1 MGRLVVTHSTY
12 INGLIDVL
20 KSLEKIKGIKT
31 ISPGVLSRV
40 KGHKEKLNMKIT
52 REILGGYKTIARKG
66 RNAQEVYITTKLSR
80 EELKTIINEIC
91 MIH

>member
-40 KGHKEKLNMKIT
+40 KGHRENLNIKIT

-66 RNAQEVYITTKLSR
+66 RNAQEVFITTKLSR
-80 EELKTIINEIC
+80 EELKTVINEIC
-91 MIH
+91 KIH

>member
-40 KGHKEKLNMKIT
+40 KGHREKLNMKIT

-66 RNAQEVYITTKLSR
+66 RNAQEVFITTKLSR
-80 EELKTIINEIC
+80 EELKTVINEIC
-91 MIH
+91 KIH

>member
-40 KGHKEKLNMKIT
+40 KGHREKLNMKIT

-66 RNAQEVYITTKLSR
+66 RDAQEVYITTKLSR
-80 EELKTIINEIC
+80 AELKKIINEIC